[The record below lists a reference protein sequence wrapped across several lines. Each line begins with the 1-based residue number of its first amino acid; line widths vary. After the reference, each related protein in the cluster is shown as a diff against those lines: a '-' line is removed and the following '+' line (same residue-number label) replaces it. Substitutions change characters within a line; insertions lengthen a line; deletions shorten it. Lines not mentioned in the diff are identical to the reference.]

1 VKSDDGLR
9 DPIKVLLIEDNI
21 DIQDAAALIFE
32 LHWPQAELV
41 QAYRGEDGLLLL
53 KSELPGIVILDLG
66 LPDMDGMK
74 VLKEIRLQGD
84 VPVIILTVRGE
95 ETDKVRGLELG
106 ADDYIVKPFAH
117 KELLARVETVLH
129 RRKTHADRA
138 TASTAPAVVNRLLVD
153 FSSGTVTKGER
164 SIRLTST
171 EFSLL
176 KYLVSHAGH
185 VLSDEGILAE
195 VWGDDYID
203 CSEYLDVYVRRLR
216 DKLEDNPRNPRI
228 IIKENNG
235 YMFVHSAG

>member
-1 VKSDDGLR
+1 MSNEGLKDR
-9 DPIKVLLIEDNI
+9 IKILLIEDNI
-21 DIQDAAALIFE
+21 DIQEAAGLIFE
-32 LHWPQAELV
+32 LHLPQAGFV
-41 QAYRGEDGLLLL
+41 QAYKGEDGLSLL
-53 KSELPGIVILDLG
+53 KSELPDIVVLDLG

-74 VLKEIRLQGD
+74 VLKEIRLQSD

-117 KELLARVETVLH
+117 KELLARIETVLH
-129 RRKTHADRA
+129 RRKTFTARA
-138 TASTAPAVVNRLLVD
+138 AVSPVPAVNNQLKLN
-153 FSSGTVTKGER
+153 FSSGTVMKGE
-164 SIRLTST
+164 SPIRLTST
-171 EFSLL
+171 ELNLL

-216 DKLEDNPRNPRI
+216 DKLEDNPHNPRI
-228 IIKENNG
+228 IVKESNG
-235 YMFVHSAG
+235 YVFVHNAS